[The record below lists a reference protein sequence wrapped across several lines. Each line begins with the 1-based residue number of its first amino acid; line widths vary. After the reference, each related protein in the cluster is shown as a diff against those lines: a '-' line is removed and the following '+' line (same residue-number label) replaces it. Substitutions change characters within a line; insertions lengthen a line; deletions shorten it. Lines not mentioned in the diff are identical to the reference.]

1 LSGTSEKAVEF
12 RESGSDQ
19 KTKGATLKVRTLRLL
34 SAFLFSLSAMAQN
47 ANRVELF
54 GGYSYTRYSVYDL
67 DSNSWN
73 RFGYNGW
80 EAAASAKLTSI
91 LAAEADFSGG
101 SSSPYGQS
109 STLHTYMVGPRV
121 FGNFGRAT
129 IYGHV
134 LFGGLAFNIAG
145 LSSTSFAADF
155 GAGADLWLKRHFG
168 ARLIQADYI
177 ESDNT
182 AAARGVSSTYSR
194 NQGRI
199 STGLVFRF
207 GH

>member
-1 LSGTSEKAVEF
+1 M
-12 RESGSDQ
+12 R
-19 KTKGATLKVRTLRLL
+19 LKYLL
-34 SAFLFSLSAMAQN
+34 PALLVLLMPAFAQQPD
-47 ANRVELF
+47 RVELF

-67 DSNSWN
+67 NSSSWN

-80 EAAASAKLTSI
+80 EAAANAKLTSI
-91 LAAEADFSGG
+91 FAAEVDFSGG
-101 SSSPYGQS
+101 SASPYGQS
-109 STLHTYMVGPRV
+109 STLHTYMFGPRISANV
-121 FGNFGRAT
+121 RRAT
-129 IYGHV
+129 VYGHV
-134 LFGGLAFNIAG
+134 LFGGLTFNIAG

-155 GAGADLWLKRHFG
+155 GTGADLWLTHHFG

-177 ESDNT
+177 ESDNI

>member
-1 LSGTSEKAVEF
+1 M
-12 RESGSDQ
+12 R
-19 KTKGATLKVRTLRLL
+19 LKYLL
-34 SAFLFSLSAMAQN
+34 PVLLVLLTPALAQQPD
-47 ANRVELF
+47 RVELF
-54 GGYSYTRYSVYDL
+54 GGYSYTRYSVYDPN
-67 DSNSWN
+67 SNSWN

-80 EAAASAKLTSI
+80 DAAATAKLTAI
-91 LAAEADFSGG
+91 LAAEADFAGG
-101 SSSPYGQS
+101 SGSPDRQS
-109 STLHTYMVGPRV
+109 STLHTYMIGPRV

-129 IYGHV
+129 VYGHV
-134 LFGGLAFNIAG
+134 LFGGLNFNIAG

-155 GAGADLWLKRHFG
+155 GAGADLWLTHHFG

-177 ESDNT
+177 ESDNI

-199 STGLVFRF
+199 STGLDFRF